1 TLKKR
6 KLKQD
11 NSVLNHDFEENGLF
25 LFFVEKQEKT
35 AALDEGGWPSAT
47 VAIRMIK
54 FFRRFQE
61 K

>member
-1 TLKKR
+1 MNS
-6 KLKQD
+6 KLII
-11 NSVLNHDFEENGLF
+11 EENGLF
-25 LFFVEKQEKT
+25 LFFVVKQEKT

-54 FFRRFQE
+54 FFCRFQE